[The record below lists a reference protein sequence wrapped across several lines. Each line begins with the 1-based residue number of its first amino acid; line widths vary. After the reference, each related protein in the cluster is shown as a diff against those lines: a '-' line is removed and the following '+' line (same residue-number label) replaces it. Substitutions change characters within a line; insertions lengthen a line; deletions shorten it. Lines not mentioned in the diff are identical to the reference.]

1 MYEEQCPLQ
10 WRAGPTFMQ
19 HGSKALS
26 SVSLSAEGC
35 QNQAEAWVLWR
46 CPIPCPLVSP
56 ESTNTRQTLSPIW
69 GCHCPPHHSH
79 PPGSS
84 CWPFSP
90 VLTSS
95 IWPFLACQFSSM
107 VCKCL
112 ETLSELHQAH
122 QRAQDHLQSMSQ
134 MIWTLSPV
142 HHPLSTPLF
151 Q

>member
-10 WRAGPTFMQ
+10 WKAGPTFMQ

-35 QNQAEAWVLWR
+35 QNQAEAWVQICDGDAPSSALLYHQKAPTR
-46 CPIPCPLVSP
+46 GRHCPPS
-56 ESTNTRQTLSPIW
+56 W

-79 PPGSS
+79 SPGPS

-95 IWPFLACQFSSM
+95 AFGPPWHASSALWSASALKPFQSPTKPIRELKTTCRACP
-107 VCKCL
+107 K
-112 ETLSELHQAH
+112 
-122 QRAQDHLQSMSQ
+122 
-134 MIWTLSPV
+134 
-142 HHPLSTPLF
+142 
-151 Q
+151 

>member
-95 IWPFLACQFSSM
+95 AFGPSWHASSALWSASALKPFQSSTKPIRELKTTCRACP
-107 VCKCL
+107 K
-112 ETLSELHQAH
+112 
-122 QRAQDHLQSMSQ
+122 
-134 MIWTLSPV
+134 
-142 HHPLSTPLF
+142 
-151 Q
+151 